1 MYTKRLNDFK
11 ISCKRTAAIIKK
23 NKIYYLKPPVLI
35 FGLLFPLV
43 MFLAFAIGRDI
54 NLIQLTP
61 GMLGITALFTASSV
75 GPLITPWERMMK
87 THERLITT
95 PLTQWNIILGDIF
108 SGTVFG
114 LIIALV
120 PLAAGLFV
128 FQTTITNF
136 VTFIITLLITT
147 FCFSTLG
154 SLMSSLPTEMPA
166 NVMMLSN
173 LIRFPLL
180 FISGVF
186 IPLTDMPTWA
196 VTISHL
202 SPLTYAVELFRFS
215 FGLDITINFYLC
227 FAVLV
232 GFTILFLL
240 WNKRAHERSIKNY
253 Y

>member
-1 MYTKRLNDFK
+1 MTTYRLNSIK
-11 ISCKRTAAIIKK
+11 VSIKRTFAIAKK

-54 NLIQLTP
+54 DLVQLTP

-75 GPLITPWERMMK
+75 GPLITPWERMVK

-95 PLTQWNIILGDIF
+95 PLTQWNIILGDIL
-108 SGTVFG
+108 SGFIFG
-114 LIIALV
+114 FIVALV
-120 PLAAGLFV
+120 PLALGIFLFQVSITSISV
-128 FQTTITNF
+128 FM
-136 VTFIITLLITT
+136 ITLILTV
-147 FCFSTLG
+147 FCFATLG

-180 FISGVF
+180 FVSGVF
-186 IPLTDMPTWA
+186 IPLGEMPGWA
-196 VTISHL
+196 IKIAHI
-202 SPLTYAVELFRFS
+202 SPLTYAVELFRWS
-215 FGLDITINFYLC
+215 FGLNVTINVYLC
-227 FAVLV
+227 MV
-232 GFTILFLL
+232 ILFLFTL
-240 WNKRAHERSIKNY
+240 LFLIWNKKAHEKSIKKY